1 MKTRMFVIHQ
11 GEYIYPTLYETKE
24 DASLKIK
31 NIESFDIETGLCLDV
46 FLEVTGSYAIE
57 GNKPRSIM
65 NPSISSCWSA
75 FKIAYRPSVYIT
87 QVVVT
92 MSVTKPLELRKEA
105 IIARNA

>member
-1 MKTRMFVIHQ
+1 MVAQTSCRRIK
-11 GEYIYPTLYETKE
+11 
-24 DASLKIK
+24 KIK
-31 NIESFDIETGLCLDV
+31 NIKSFDIERGLCLDV

-65 NPSISSCWSA
+65 NLSIPSCWSA
-75 FKIAYRPSVYIT
+75 FKMAYRPSVYIT